1 MQSVDVL
8 PISVNDSGPV
18 ALFNDRQSGYTS
30 KAAVT
35 PADIELVISVRR
47 QAYAR
52 AGLALPSAVISDV
65 FDTAANTRSYLLFRG
80 ALAVG
85 TVRTSFRTVDGWPDL
100 ETPFSSHFRHEIDVA
115 VGGSNFVEVSR
126 LAVITTSRS
135 QFRPL
140 FLLMQS
146 VTTDADH
153 IGCRYI
159 LAPSRSDHIGFYQH
173 LGFKSIGE
181 PKAYHH
187 WPMTC
192 QLLVL
197 DWWAER
203 DPIRRRQA
211 LYLQTFSDRSIQA
224 VI

>member
-8 PISVNDSGPV
+8 PRSDNNNGPV
-18 ALFNDRQSGYTS
+18 LLLNDRQSGYAS

-52 AGLALPSAVISDV
+52 AGLALPPAVTSDV

-80 ALAVG
+80 AMAVG
-85 TVRTSFRTVDGWPDL
+85 TVRTSFRTIDGWPDL
-100 ETPFSSHFRHEIDVA
+100 ETPFSSHFRQEIDVA
-115 VGGSNFVEVSR
+115 VGGCNFVEVSR

-135 QFRPL
+135 QIRPL
-140 FLLMQS
+140 FLLMRN
-146 VTTDADH
+146 VARDADRL
-153 IGCRYI
+153 GCRYI
-159 LAPSRSDHIGFYQH
+159 LAPTRSDHIGFYQH
-173 LGFKSIGE
+173 IGFKRIGE
-181 PKAYHH
+181 PKAYHQ

-203 DPIRRRQA
+203 DSLRRRQA
-211 LYLQTFSDRSIQA
+211 RDQHLFSDRSIRG